1 MGVIIK
7 ANNIGV
13 NFPVQKTKGSLKAS
27 LKNIFKKRNKGTFWA
42 LRNVSF
48 QVDSGEILGVVGA
61 NGSGKSTLLK
71 LIGGIYAPDEGQIEV
86 NGNPSALL
94 SLGTGFRP
102 EATGMDNI
110 YLNGLMLGFTLKEVE
125 EQIPNIIEFSELG
138 NFIHREV
145 KNYSSGM
152 RSRLGFSIAAFL
164 NREIMLVDEVLGV
177 GDESFKQKSSAKMK
191 ELIED
196 KSRTVIIVSHDL
208 DSILE
213 YTTKV
218 LWINK
223 SKFMMLGDPK
233 EVVETYLKS
242 QQEIIENS

>member
-1 MGVIIK
+1 MGTIIK
-7 ANNIGV
+7 AENIGIS
-13 NFPVQKTKGSLKAS
+13 FPLNQSRGSLKSS
-27 LKNIFKKRNKGTFWA
+27 LKNIFKRRKKEFFWA

-48 QVDSGEILGVVGA
+48 EIESGEILGVVGA

-71 LIGGIYAPDEGQIEV
+71 VIGGIYRPDEGKITV
-86 NGNPSALL
+86 NGTPSALL

-102 EATGMDNI
+102 EASGMENI
-110 YLNGLMLGFTLKEVE
+110 YLNGIMLGFSKKEVE
-125 EQIPNIIEFSELG
+125 EQIPKIIDFSELG
-138 NFIHREV
+138 DFIDRPV

-152 RSRLGFSIAAFL
+152 RARLGFSIAAFL
-164 NREIMLVDEVLGV
+164 NKEIMLVDEVLGV
-177 GDESFKQKSSAKMK
+177 GDQSFKNKSRIKMK

-196 KSRTVIIVSHDL
+196 KSKTVLIVSHNL
-208 DSILE
+208 ESILE

-233 EVVETYLKS
+233 EVIDAYLKT
-242 QQEIIENS
+242 QQ